1 MTNTLKSLIG
11 NSKAH
16 LKIAE
21 RIFSDESISDK
32 TLNSCAFIK
41 LTFHNCTF
49 HKVDFSGSSFAKCDF
64 NECTFSETIFKRVEF
79 ESCSFQNCK
88 IIDSN
93 LDKVDFDET
102 SLNYC
107 QFKKISLLAGYFQSL
122 GFNTYQKQ
130 LDSNQSRQDINENN
144 YSSLITQSLVNM
156 FLHVEMRIM
165 MFTVNRQILLLN
177 SQII

>member
-1 MTNTLKSLIG
+1 MNQITYHDFGLFETELLS
-11 NSKAH
+11 
-16 LKIAE
+16 
-21 RIFSDESISDK
+21 
-32 TLNSCAFIK
+32 
-41 LTFHNCTF
+41 
-49 HKVDFSGSSFAKCDF
+49 VDFISF
-64 NECTFSETIFKRVEF
+64 N
-79 ESCSFQNCK
+79 
-88 IIDSN
+88 
-93 LDKVDFDET
+93 
-102 SLNYC
+102 
-107 QFKKISLLAGYFQSL
+107 ISRTNSQQITRLASYFQSL